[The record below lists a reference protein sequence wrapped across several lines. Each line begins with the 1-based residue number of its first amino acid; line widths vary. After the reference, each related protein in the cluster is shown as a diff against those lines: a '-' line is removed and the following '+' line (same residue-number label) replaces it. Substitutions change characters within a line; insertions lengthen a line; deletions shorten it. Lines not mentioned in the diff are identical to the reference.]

1 MPEVFKQINFFF
13 IRTDQIST
21 VGFYFLNEK
30 NKCVSKYNFS
40 RIIRSQTA
48 MMNLIVYMEDLTLL
62 APRSPTS
69 PIIIEP
75 FLMSHFTVET
85 NMTINMQKIN
95 LLKTA
100 GMAITN
106 TARMN
111 LRGFMTYYYS
121 LIEHAIDGNLVLLRW
136 SLAIYE
142 IICVNPFPV

>member
-1 MPEVFKQINFFF
+1 MI
-13 IRTDQIST
+13 
-21 VGFYFLNEK
+21 
-30 NKCVSKYNFS
+30 
-40 RIIRSQTA
+40 
-48 MMNLIVYMEDLTLL
+48 NLIVYMEGLTLL

-69 PIIIEP
+69 PIMIEP

-142 IICVNPFPV
+142 IICVNPFPVEIGTSEQAAYIKEGYLLENLHLKILHTNLVGPLVL